1 MAAADGVV
9 VSKCNSNSTR
19 EVQQL
24 CLKLLQQTETVM
36 TIVFPAVM
44 TIVFPALA
52 ATATTVVAVVA
63 MFEVAVVDIGLLCNS

>member
-9 VSKCNSNSTR
+9 VGKCNSNSMR
-19 EVQQL
+19 EVPQL
-24 CLKLLQQTETVM
+24 YLKLLQQTETVM

-52 ATATTVVAVVA
+52 ATATPVVAAVV
-63 MFEVAVVDIGLLCNS
+63 MFEVAVVDIGLLI